1 MNQIIETAKIK
12 GARKLTNKCE
22 LASNNT
28 YDYYVGG
35 KHCDKCP
42 FFLKRFTKDGKS
54 YIHCNHIKANEGKVR
69 L

>member
-22 LASNNT
+22 LASTNT

-35 KHCDKCP
+35 KHC
-42 FFLKRFTKDGKS
+42 
-54 YIHCNHIKANEGKVR
+54 E
-69 L
+69 